1 MCKISIIIPIY
12 NSEKY
17 LTHCLDSILKQ
28 TYQDFEVILVNDG
41 STDNS
46 AKICDNYTI
55 TDARFKVI
63 HKQNQGVSIAR
74 NTGISYAKG
83 EYISFI
89 DSDDWIENDYLK
101 NMINVADSSSD
112 IIISGAICDYT
123 DKQSKKL
130 SVKDNNFNIS
140 DSNKFH

>member
-46 AKICDNYTI
+46 AKICD
-55 TDARFKVI
+55 
-63 HKQNQGVSIAR
+63 
-74 NTGISYAKG
+74 
-83 EYISFI
+83 
-89 DSDDWIENDYLK
+89 
-101 NMINVADSSSD
+101 
-112 IIISGAICDYT
+112 DYT
-123 DKQSKKL
+123 K
-130 SVKDNNFNIS
+130 
-140 DSNKFH
+140 